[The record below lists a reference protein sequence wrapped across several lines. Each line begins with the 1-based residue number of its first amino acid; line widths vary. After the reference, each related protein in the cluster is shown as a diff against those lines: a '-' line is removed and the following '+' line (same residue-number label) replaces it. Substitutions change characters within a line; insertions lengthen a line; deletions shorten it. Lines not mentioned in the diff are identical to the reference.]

1 MTYGVLTEDPAGLSM
16 DRGDSLTDF
25 VWWSRDNVNEPV
37 RSTEDLP
44 IELYRL
50 SFYSVTFTILAAL
63 VECAGETLCTPE
75 YVLPTSA

>member
-1 MTYGVLTEDPAGLSM
+1 M
-16 DRGDSLTDF
+16 
-25 VWWSRDNVNEPV
+25 NEPV